1 MSILRTSRL
10 FSMIGGECVYVY
22 CGGLEGYAAWRKAE
36 AKVIKRLVC
45 YTKEFEFY
53 PEGCEEE
60 L

>member
-1 MSILRTSRL
+1 
-10 FSMIGGECVYVY
+10 MIGGECVYVY
-22 CGGLEGYAAWRKAE
+22 CGGLEGYATWRKAE
-36 AKVIKRLVC
+36 ARVIKRLVC